1 VTYQS
6 LYRRYRPQR
15 FSELVGQDHVVRA
28 LRNAVRDDRVVH
40 AYLFSGPRGCGKTST
55 ARILGKALNCENLE
69 DGEPCGKC
77 DSCRSIEA
85 GTSYDVHELDAASNN
100 GVDAMRDLVER
111 TALGTAGRRKV
122 YILDEVHMLSKG
134 AEAALLKTLEEP
146 PSHVVFVLATT
157 DPQKVSSTVSS
168 RCQPLDFHLLPTD
181 ALEAHVRYVIADA
194 HLDVSEEAI
203 EAVLRRGGGSARDTL
218 SALDQVVVTGG
229 VSFDAEPLDEIIE
242 ALIDRDTARALAAV
256 ALAAQAGRDV
266 RTISE
271 HLVAQLRDAFLSLMA
286 PNLVQLPDR
295 AAERVADQGK
305 RLGAA
310 NTVRAMEVLGEMLVE
325 LRHAPDPRL
334 MLDVALVRLV
344 NAEADTSPAAL
355 LARLERLEKA
365 AAGGVPAATPTPAPI
380 EAPPV
385 LPTTGPASARAAL
398 GSRAR
403 SAEPAPT
410 PAAAAPPPQ
419 APPAPPAAGTL
430 PTRDELTVARADAVV
445 PKLKG
450 MAKALFLPGRFV
462 GEVDGRM
469 AFAVANDPHRK
480 RAEPYRAE
488 VEATLAAH
496 FGRPVPLTLVLDE
509 GQRGAPVERTT
520 APSADDGDEAIDPA
534 ELVDAR
540 PQPSDG
546 GIERLTRAFPGAE
559 VIEEDR

>member
-168 RCQPLDFHLLPTD
+168 RCQPLEFHLLPTD

-194 HLDVSEEAI
+194 HLDVSEDAI

-229 VSFDAEPLDEIIE
+229 ISFDAEPLDEIVE

-310 NTVRAMEVLGEMLVE
+310 STVRAMEVLGEMLVE

-365 AAGGVPAATPTPAPI
+365 AAGGVPAAP
-380 EAPPV
+380 PPV
-385 LPTTGPASARAAL
+385 EVSPTVPASGPASARAAL

-403 SAEPAPT
+403 SAESAPAP
-410 PAAAAPPPQ
+410 AAPPV
-419 APPAPPAAGTL
+419 PPAPIAPAATGTL
-430 PTRDELTVARADAVV
+430 PTRDELTVAWADAVV

-462 GEVDGRM
+462 GETDGRM

-509 GQRGAPVERTT
+509 GQRSAPVERHT
-520 APSADDGDEAIDPA
+520 ARRSDDTEEAIDPA
-534 ELVDAR
+534 ELVDAG

-559 VIEEDR
+559 VIEEDK

>member
-15 FSELVGQDHVVRA
+15 FSELVGQDHVVLA

-40 AYLFSGPRGCGKTST
+40 AYLFSGPRGCGKTSS
-55 ARILGKALNCENLE
+55 ARILAKALNCENL
-69 DGEPCGKC
+69 DAGEPCGVC

-122 YILDEVHMLSKG
+122 YILDEVHMLSKA

-146 PSHVVFVLATT
+146 PAHVVFVLATT
-157 DPQKVSSTVSS
+157 DPQKVSSTVAS
-168 RCQPLDFHLLPTD
+168 RCQPLEFHLLPTD
-181 ALEAHVRYVIADA
+181 ALEAHVRRVIADA
-194 HLDVSEEAI
+194 ELDVSDDAI

-218 SALDQVVVTGG
+218 SALDQVVVAGDI
-229 VSFDAEPLDEIIE
+229 SFDGEPLDEIVE
-242 ALIDRDTARALAAV
+242 ALIEQDTARALAAV
-256 ALAAQAGRDV
+256 ATAAQAGRDV
-266 RTISE
+266 RTLSE

-295 AAERVADQGK
+295 TGERVADQGR

-310 NTVRAMEVLGEMLVE
+310 ATVRAMEVLGEMLVE

-334 MLDVALVRLV
+334 MLDVALLRLV
-344 NAEADTSPAAL
+344 NTDADTTPAAL
-355 LARLERLEKA
+355 LVRLERLEKA
-365 AAGGVPAATPTPAPI
+365 VGRGVAPAP
-380 EAPPV
+380 APLDSAPV
-385 LPTTGPASARAAL
+385 SPATGPAGARAAL

-403 SAEPAPT
+403 GSEAAT
-410 PAAAAPPPQ
+410 PEAVPGATPVAT
-419 APPAPPAAGTL
+419 GTL
-430 PTRDELTVARADAVV
+430 PSRDELTVAWADAVV
-445 PKLKG
+445 PKLRG
-450 MAKALFLPGRFV
+450 MAKALFLPGRFI
-462 GEVDGRM
+462 GERDGRM

-488 VEATLAAH
+488 VEAVLAAH

-509 GQRGAPVERTT
+509 PTRVAPLDRSSAAAEER
-520 APSADDGDEAIDPA
+520 DEVIDPA
-534 ELVDAR
+534 ELVDAGR
-540 PQPSDG
+540 QSFDS